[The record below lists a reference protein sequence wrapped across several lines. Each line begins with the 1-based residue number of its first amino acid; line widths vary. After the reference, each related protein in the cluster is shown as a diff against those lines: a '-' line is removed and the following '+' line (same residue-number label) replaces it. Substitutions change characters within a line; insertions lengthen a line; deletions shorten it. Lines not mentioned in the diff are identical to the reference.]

1 MSLIFITAKPCLYSA
16 GLGNLALGCFYLFG
30 YQAQLVGRKLLASFY
45 ILTAATSG
53 RDALA

>member
-30 YQAQLVGRKLLASFY
+30 YQAQLGGRKLLASFY